1 MITQREMLRFKV
13 ASISL
18 EQKKNQNKKR
28 FIPHHIVVSEGFV
41 ETNWENEKN
50 TVLQKVRA
58 FHLFMWNDESDNVHY
73 LDGLHRSGES
83 CVW

>member
-13 ASISL
+13 ASIPL
-18 EQKKNQNKKR
+18 EQKKIRIKKDL
-28 FIPHHIVVSEGFV
+28 FHITLLYVWDLWKQIERMK
-41 ETNWENEKN
+41 KN
-50 TVLQKVRA
+50 TVLQKMRA